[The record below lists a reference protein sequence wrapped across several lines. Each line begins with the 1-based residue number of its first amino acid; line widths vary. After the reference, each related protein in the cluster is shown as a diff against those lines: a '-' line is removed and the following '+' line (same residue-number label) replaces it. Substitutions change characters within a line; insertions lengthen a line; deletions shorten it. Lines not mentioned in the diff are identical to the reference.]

1 MLAPGAGAVD
11 ALARWNAPAIVPFAP
26 VGTPESPPQPLDK
39 PMPSSPRRLL
49 CLAVIA
55 LAGCSSIGPATVQRD
70 RLDYSQALAEAA
82 KREILLN
89 IVKLRYGDV
98 PNLVSVSQLVAGYT
112 VEGRVDLRSDFF
124 REDFN
129 FSDDVNF
136 GIGGTFSDRPT
147 VTYTPIKGEDFVR
160 VMLTPIPP
168 AELIAML
175 AAGTP
180 ADAVLGLGVQSINGR
195 RNWTAEAQRDGRFD
209 RAFDQILALLE
220 GLRADGLLGFRFD
233 VQPSGRTAYLL
244 LDEEGGELDPRAARL
259 LNLLGLNAAARSF
272 PIRFG
277 FGDGQPGE
285 IRVYTRSLFEILGI
299 LGAQIRVPDDDV
311 ADGLTYPTRVSG
323 ADLEALPI
331 VTVQAGELPP
341 FGAFAAVEYR
351 GTWFHVD
358 NDDFRSKRVFSVLML
373 ILNLVENIGG
383 QQLPVIT
390 IPSG

>member
-1 MLAPGAGAVD
+1 
-11 ALARWNAPAIVPFAP
+11 
-26 VGTPESPPQPLDK
+26 
-39 PMPSSPRRLL
+39 MPSRLRPLL
-49 CLAVIA
+49 CLVLLG
-55 LAGCSSIGPATVQRD
+55 LASCASIGPATVRRD
-70 RLDYSQALAEAA
+70 RLDYSEALAEAA

-98 PNLVSVSQLVAGYT
+98 PNLVSVSQLVAGYSL
-112 VEGRVDLRSDFF
+112 EGRVDLRSDFF
-124 REDFN
+124 RESFD
-129 FSDDVNF
+129 FSDDIAF

-168 AELIAML
+168 GELIAML

-180 ADAVLGLGVQSINGR
+180 GDAVLGLGVQSINQR
-195 RNWTAEAQRDGRFD
+195 RNWTADAGGRID
-209 RAFDQILALLE
+209 RAFDQILGLLE

-233 VQPSGRTAYLL
+233 VQPTGRTAYLL
-244 LDEEGGELDPRAARL
+244 LDQHGGELDPRAERL
-259 LNLLGLNAAARSF
+259 LSLLGLDPAGRSF

-277 FGDGQPGE
+277 FGEGRPGE
-285 IRVYTRSLFEILGI
+285 IRIYTRSLIEILGI
-299 LGAQIRVPDDDV
+299 LGAQIEVPGADV
-311 ADGLTYPTRVSG
+311 ADGRTYPTR
-323 ADLEALPI
+323 ATDEELQALPI
-331 VTVQAGELPP
+331 VTVESSELPP
-341 FGAFAAVEYR
+341 FGAFVAVEYR

-358 NDDFRSKRVFSVLML
+358 DSDFRSKRVFSVLML

>member
-1 MLAPGAGAVD
+1 
-11 ALARWNAPAIVPFAP
+11 
-26 VGTPESPPQPLDK
+26 
-39 PMPSSPRRLL
+39 MPSSLCRLLL
-49 CLAVIA
+49 CLALLG
-55 LAGCSSIGPATVQRD
+55 LASCASIGPATVRRD
-70 RLDYSQALAEAA
+70 RLDYSEALAEAA

-112 VEGRVDLRSDFF
+112 LEGRVDLRSDFF
-124 REDFN
+124 TEQFD

-147 VTYTPIKGEDFVR
+147 VTYTPIKGDDFVR

-168 AELIAML
+168 GELIAML

-180 ADAVLGLGVQSINGR
+180 ADAVLGLSVQSINRR
-195 RNWTAEAQRDGRFD
+195 RNWTADSGAAGRID
-209 RAFDQILALLE
+209 RAFDQILVLLE
-220 GLRADGLLGFRFD
+220 GLRTDGLLGFRFD
-233 VQPSGRTAYLL
+233 VQPTGRTAYLL
-244 LDEEGGELDPRAARL
+244 LDQETDVLDPRAARL
-259 LNLLGLNAAARSF
+259 LDLLGLDPATRTF

-277 FGDGQPGE
+277 FGEGRPGE
-285 IRVYTRSLFEILGI
+285 IRIYTRSLIEILGI
-299 LGAQIRVPDDDV
+299 LGAQIEVPGSDV
-311 ADGLTYPTRVSG
+311 ATGRTYPTRVTG
-323 ADLEALPI
+323 DDLQALPI
-331 VTVQAGELPP
+331 VTVRSSELPP
-341 FGAFAAVEYR
+341 FGAFVAVDYR

-358 NDDFRSKRVFSVLML
+358 DSDFRSKRVFSVLML

>member
-1 MLAPGAGAVD
+1 M
-11 ALARWNAPAIVPFAP
+11 
-26 VGTPESPPQPLDK
+26 PPPLR
-39 PMPSSPRRLL
+39 PLL
-49 CLAVIA
+49 CLALLA
-55 LAGCSSIGPATVQRD
+55 LASCTSIGPATVRRD
-70 RLDYSQALAEAA
+70 RLDYSEALAEAA

-98 PNLVSVSQLVAGYT
+98 PNLVSVSQLVAGYSI
-112 VEGRVDLRSDFF
+112 EGRIDLRSDFF

-136 GIGGTFSDRPT
+136 GVGGTFSDRPT

-168 AELIAML
+168 GELIAML

-180 ADAVLGLGVQSINGR
+180 ADAVLGLAVQSINGR
-195 RNWTAEAQRDGRFD
+195 RNWSGDAHVGGHLD

-220 GLRADGLLGFRFD
+220 ALRADGLLGFRFD
-233 VQPSGRTAYLL
+233 VQPTGRTAYLL
-244 LDEEGGELDPRAARL
+244 IDQPPDALGPRAARL
-259 LNLLGLNAAARSF
+259 LELLGLDPSTRSF
-272 PIRFG
+272 PVRFG
-277 FGDGQPGE
+277 LGDGRPGE
-285 IRVYTRSLFEILGI
+285 IRIYTRSLFEILNI
-299 LGAQIRVPDDDV
+299 LGAQIDVPDGDIT
-311 ADGLTYPTRVSG
+311 DGRTYPTRATG
-323 ADLEALPI
+323 EALEALPI
-331 VTVQAGELPP
+331 VTVQASEFQP
-341 FGAFAAVEYR
+341 FGAYVAVDYR

-358 NDDFRSKRVFSVLML
+358 DSDYRSKRVFSVLML

>member
-1 MLAPGAGAVD
+1 
-11 ALARWNAPAIVPFAP
+11 
-26 VGTPESPPQPLDK
+26 
-39 PMPSSPRRLL
+39 MPSRLRPLL
-49 CLAVIA
+49 CLLLLG
-55 LAGCSSIGPATVQRD
+55 LASCASIGPATVRRD
-70 RLDYSQALAEAA
+70 RLDYSEALAEAA

-98 PNLVSVSQLVAGYT
+98 PNLVSVSQLVAGYSI
-112 VEGRVDLRSDFF
+112 EGRIDLRSDFF
-124 REDFN
+124 RQDFD
-129 FSDDVNF
+129 FSNDVNF

-168 AELIAML
+168 GELIAML

-180 ADAVLGLGVQSINGR
+180 ADAVLGLGVQSINQR
-195 RNWTAEAQRDGRFD
+195 RNWTADSGVDGRID
-209 RAFDQILALLE
+209 RGFDQILALLE
-220 GLRADGLLGFRFD
+220 GLRSDGLLGFRFD

-244 LDEEGGELDPRAARL
+244 LDQQEGALDPRAARL
-259 LNLLGLNAAARSF
+259 LSLLDLDPAGRSF

-277 FGDGQPGE
+277 FGEGRPGE
-285 IRVYTRSLFEILGI
+285 IRIYTRSLIEILGI
-299 LGAQIRVPDDDV
+299 LGAQIEVPGADV
-311 ADGLTYPTRVSG
+311 ADGRTYRTLATG
-323 ADLEALPI
+323 EGLEALPI
-331 VTVQAGELPP
+331 VTVTASELPP
-341 FGAFAAVEYR
+341 LSAFVAAEYR

-358 NDDFRSKRVFSVLML
+358 DSDYRSKRIFSVLML